1 MQVLVLNSAAKKRY
15 SKDAEALTRDFDVV
29 LTAYSLLKDSPVL
42 KVKWHR
48 LLLDESQ
55 SVKSPGTNHTKQCA
69 SIVAHRRWAL
79 SGTPM
84 PKAVDDLLGQ
94 LQALQTAPYDNPRIW
109 REQLQPTLGLKR
121 NEKEGNR

>member
-1 MQVLVLNSAAKKRY
+1 MCFLQVLVLNSAAKKRY

-69 SIVAHRRWAL
+69 
-79 SGTPM
+79 
-84 PKAVDDLLGQ
+84 
-94 LQALQTAPYDNPRIW
+94 
-109 REQLQPTLGLKR
+109 
-121 NEKEGNR
+121 